1 MITLYRHCSENS
13 ILVLP
18 ESVEEFNKV
27 KNGYSGH
34 SLEEIALNYYFA
46 KVHHFDKLSVLNER
60 RLLEFEEMMFEDNN
74 LRKEFYGVV
83 NRLEDFLGLL
93 KS

>member
-13 ILVLP
+13 ILILP
-18 ESVEEFNKV
+18 ESVEEFNNV
-27 KNGYSGH
+27 KNGDFGH
-34 SLEEIALNYYFA
+34 SLEEMALNYYFA
-46 KVHHFDKLSVLNER
+46 KVHHFDQLSVLNER
-60 RLLEFEEMMFEDNN
+60 RLLDFEKMLIEDNN

-83 NRLEDFLGLL
+83 NKLEDFLGLL